1 MAFKE
6 AQAQTSKYID
16 VPVWNAKGALTEGDT
31 IEGYYIDRE
40 EFTTKFGDMIMVII
54 EDSDGNYHKLAGQ
67 SDIKNKFISLPVGV
81 KVRVTYVGLVETPR
95 GAKKGYRVEYDDTD
109 NKDLK

>member
-16 VPVWNAKGALTEGDT
+16 VPVWNAKGALVEGDS

-40 EFTTKFGDMIMVII
+40 EFTTKYGDMVVVII
-54 EDSDGNYHKLAGQ
+54 KDKDGNFHKLAGQ
-67 SDIKNKFISLPVGV
+67 SDIKNKFTSMPKGV
-81 KVRVTYVGLVETPR
+81 KTRVTYVGLIETPR
-95 GAKKGYRVEYDDTD
+95 GAKKGYKVEYDEED
-109 NKDLK
+109 KIEA